1 MRKNNGQGEINH
13 NEQELVE
20 KASTLEGDN
29 IEEVSE
35 LEESKLKAEEYYNHM
50 QRLKAEFDNYR
61 KRTQKEKEEIAKYG
75 SERIIVSL
83 LPVLDNLERA
93 IESTQANKDFQAFSQ
108 GVEMILRQFTKV
120 LEDEGLSPIETVGT
134 EFNPN
139 LHEALLKESSD
150 KEENII
156 LAELQRGYYLKD
168 KVIRPSQVKVSS

>member
-1 MRKNNGQGEINH
+1 MRKNTGQGESNQ
-13 NEQELVE
+13 NEQELAE
-20 KASTLEGDN
+20 KTSTLEGDN

-93 IESTQANKDFQAFSQ
+93 IGSAQTNKDFQSFSQ
-108 GVEMILRQFTKV
+108 GVEMILRQLMKV
-120 LEDEGLSPIETVGT
+120 LEDEGLNPIETVGT

-139 LHEALLKESSD
+139 VHEALLKEASD

-156 LAELQRGYYLKD
+156 LAELQKGYYLKD

>member
-1 MRKNNGQGEINH
+1 MRKNTDHEDNNYT
-13 NEQELVE
+13 EQELAE
-20 KASTLEGDN
+20 NTSTLEDKV
-29 IEEVSE
+29 EEVGE
-35 LEESKLKAEEYYNHM
+35 QEENKLKAEEYYNHM

-75 SERIIVSL
+75 SEKIIVSL

-93 IESTQANKDFQAFSQ
+93 IGSAQTNKDFQSFSQ
-108 GVEMILRQFTKV
+108 GVEMIRRQFMKV

-139 LHEALLKESSD
+139 VHEALLKEASD

-156 LAELQRGYYLKD
+156 LAELQKGYYLKD